1 MSTTDAS
8 RRKSS
13 VLRPPHQKHLNP
25 RKAGVI
31 VRGRRSRR
39 RLPVGNWVNWLLV
52 IGGIVCVIMELAL
65 GALTGFD
72 LALLGASL
80 AVGGGIGLLTGS
92 AKIGLLAAGV
102 LALLYLAVFRSW
114 LKTKLTVKDQASNVD
129 AVVGKGG
136 LVMVAIFAFLVLG
149 MVALAKGAR
158 TVKQYEK
165 GLITRL
171 GKYHGMA
178 PSGLTF
184 IVPFVDD
191 IVRVDMR
198 EQVITVPPQKLITK
212 DNVTV
217 EVDAVVYYK
226 VIDPVKSQYE
236 VQDFGYA
243 CTTLAQTNLRNLIGD
258 RTLDETLVARD
269 MINTN
274 LRHVLDEATNGWGV
288 KVTRV
293 EVQKSDPP
301 RDITEAM
308 SRQMKAEREK
318 RAAVLE
324 AEGIKQSQILQAEGK
339 KQSEILKAE
348 GDAQARV
355 TRANAEAEA
364 IKLVSTAAETYFK
377 ERAEMMRR
385 LEVLNNTLAQNT
397 KYIVPANAGLVN
409 VLGLDAAVQSLPKSS
424 TDAPAP
430 AASGPTGRSI

>member
-1 MSTTDAS
+1 MRMTDT
-8 RRKSS
+8 
-13 VLRPPHQKHLNP
+13 
-25 RKAGVI
+25 GI
-31 VRGRRSRR
+31 FFGF
-39 RLPVGNWVNWLLV
+39 LLV
-52 IGGIVCVIMELAL
+52 VILL
-65 GALTGFD
+65 FCLT
-72 LALLGASL
+72 
-80 AVGGGIGLLTGS
+80 
-92 AKIGLLAAGV
+92 
-102 LALLYLAVFRSW
+102 
-114 LKTKLTVKDQASNVD
+114 
-129 AVVGKGG
+129 
-136 LVMVAIFAFLVLG
+136 
-149 MVALAKGAR
+149 ALAKGAR

-184 IVPFVDD
+184 IIPFIDD
-191 IVRVDMR
+191 IMRVDMR

-212 DNVTV
+212 DNVPV

-226 VIDPVKSQYE
+226 VIDPVKSQFE

-243 CTTLAQTNLRNLIGD
+243 CTTLGKTNRRNLIGD

-269 MINTN
+269 MINNN
-274 LRHVLDEATNGWGV
+274 LRHVVEEAPNGWGV

-293 EVQKSDPP
+293 EVQKIEPP
-301 RDITEAM
+301 RDITDAM
-308 SRQMKAEREK
+308 SRQMKAECEK

-377 ERAEMMRR
+377 DRAETMRR

-397 KYIVPANAGLVN
+397 KYIVPANSSLVN
-409 VLGLDAAVQSLPKSS
+409 VLGIDSAVHALPQPSPDTS
-424 TDAPAP
+424 PPPPA
-430 AASGPTGRSI
+430 SPTGRSI

>member
-1 MSTTDAS
+1 MTDT
-8 RRKSS
+8 
-13 VLRPPHQKHLNP
+13 
-25 RKAGVI
+25 GI
-31 VRGRRSRR
+31 FFGF
-39 RLPVGNWVNWLLV
+39 LLV
-52 IGGIVCVIMELAL
+52 VVLLFC
-65 GALTGFD
+65 LT
-72 LALLGASL
+72 
-80 AVGGGIGLLTGS
+80 
-92 AKIGLLAAGV
+92 
-102 LALLYLAVFRSW
+102 
-114 LKTKLTVKDQASNVD
+114 
-129 AVVGKGG
+129 
-136 LVMVAIFAFLVLG
+136 
-149 MVALAKGAR
+149 ALAKGAR

-184 IVPFVDD
+184 IIPFVDD
-191 IVRVDMR
+191 IMRVDMR

-226 VIDPVKSQYE
+226 VIDPVKSQFE

-269 MINTN
+269 MINNN
-274 LRHVLDEATNGWGV
+274 LRHVLDEATNNWGV
-288 KVTRV
+288 KATRV
-293 EVQKSDPP
+293 EVQKIEPP
-301 RDITEAM
+301 RDITDAM

-377 ERAEMMRR
+377 ERAETMRR

-397 KYIVPANAGLVN
+397 KYIVPSNSSLVN
-409 VLGLDAAVQSLPKSS
+409 VLGLDSAVHALPKS
-424 TDAPAP
+424 APDSAAP
-430 AASGPTGRSI
+430 PPSSPAGRSL